1 MNISKLSQSLA
12 GKKILLTGCAGFIG
26 SHLLERLLR
35 LGAEVVGVDNFSNGF
50 KTNLDAVKESVSA
63 DVWSRFV
70 FIESCITDRAIIEKA
85 LQDVRLVL
93 HQAALGSVPRSFEN
107 PLATNR
113 SNIDGFLT
121 VLDAALKTEVD
132 KFVFASSSSIYGT
145 DTTSPKIETNVGLP
159 LSPYATSK
167 RCNELYAGAF
177 APHTNTSIVGLRYFN
192 VFGPRQNPN
201 GAYAAVI
208 PRWIAKTFRKEQC
221 EIFGDGSVKRDFS
234 FVENIIQANLLALTS
249 DLPKGDVHLFN
260 VACGQTT
267 SLKELHSLIASA
279 ANEVSGGEIPI
290 LEPKYSETRKGDIP
304 FSLANINKASSML
317 GYSPVVLIADGVRAT
332 VEAEYKRFIK

>member
-1 MNISKLSQSLA
+1 MHTFKQAFS
-12 GKKILLTGCAGFIG
+12 GKKILLTGCGGFIG
-26 SHLLERLLR
+26 SHLLQRLL
-35 LGAEVVGVDNFSNGF
+35 LMGAEVVGVDNFSNGF
-50 KTNLDAVKESVSA
+50 KSNLDAVKEAIPA
-63 DVWSRFV
+63 DAWSRFL
-70 FIESCITDRAIIEKA
+70 FIETCITERSVVETA
-85 LQDVRLVL
+85 LKDVTLVL

-107 PLATNR
+107 PLATNK

-121 VLDAALKTEVD
+121 VLDVALRRGVE

-145 DTTSPKIETNVGLP
+145 DTTSPKIESNVGLP

-177 APHTNTSIVGLRYFN
+177 APHTETSIIGLRYFN

-234 FVENIIQANLLALTS
+234 FVENIIQANLLALQS
-249 DLPKGDVHLFN
+249 DLQRGEAHIFN
-260 VACGQTT
+260 IACGQTT
-267 SLKELHSLIASA
+267 SLKDLHALIAKA
-279 ANEVSGGEIPI
+279 ANEISGGEIPI
-290 LEPKYSETRKGDIP
+290 IEPKYLETRKGDIP
-304 FSLANINKASSML
+304 FSLANVSKANSMF
-317 GYSPVVLIADGVRAT
+317 GYDPVVLIAEGIQKT
-332 VEAEYKRFIK
+332 VEAEYKRFLK